1 MKKSFKLH
9 VFIRIFLVAFGIIL
23 SNRMLA
29 QHFLGDQL
37 RQRTHEEMGI
47 GLMNCQ
53 DYVGNQIDFLRCF
66 NALEK
71 GSITNS
77 ISDFYVL
84 CDKSSTTA
92 STGTDPACLN
102 FNKRQDWWG
111 HGADNANTDRI
122 DYANG
127 VIDGEKWQGVR
138 FKSNPNDSPQ
148 IWLQDRHI
156 DDLMLQM
163 WVLRDRNLI
172 YVLPTIITL
181 LVALMFYIIYIV
193 LRPITSLENT
203 LSHLTARNLD
213 QSTQLV
219 APFKEFE
226 KLTHVFEDLRV
237 RLSQSFT
244 KARRFASDASHE
256 LRTPLTI
263 LRGNAE
269 QLIAELPVGSGAQVR
284 MRLMSDEIERLI
296 EITEKLLLL
305 SRADANSIVE
315 ELSDVNMSELLEQ
328 LISDALSF
336 HAKLKITGHIEP
348 GIVWRCDKTL
358 LNQLVH
364 NLYVNAVNYNL
375 PNGWIH
381 IALKRVEGGF
391 ELTVENPTQD
401 APSDLAERAFDRFYR
416 GDASHTRRVDGLGLG
431 LSICQEIA
439 KLHHSTLSIWV
450 TERYTV
456 LAKLSAPFQ
465 RQ

>member
-1 MKKSFKLH
+1 MKKSFKFH
-9 VFIRIFLVAFGIIL
+9 VFIRICLVAFGIIFA
-23 SNRMLA
+23 NRMLA
-29 QHFLGDQL
+29 QYFLEDQL
-37 RQRTHEEMGI
+37 RERTHQEMGM
-47 GLMNCQ
+47 GLLSCHTHIDSQ
-53 DYVGNQIDFLRCF
+53 VDFLRCF

-71 GSITNS
+71 GNVTNS

-84 CDKSSTTA
+84 CDKNPSSA
-92 STGTDPACLN
+92 SSGSDQMCLN
-102 FNKRQDWWG
+102 FQKQDTWWG
-111 HGADNANTDRI
+111 KDKHKVADPRL

-127 VIDGEKWQGVR
+127 MIDGVMWQGVR
-138 FKSNPNDSPQ
+138 FKDKPNGPQ
-148 IWLQDRHI
+148 IWLKDEHI
-156 DDLMLQM
+156 SDLMLQM
-163 WVLRDRNLI
+163 WALRDRNLI

-181 LVALMFYIIYIV
+181 LFALMFYIIYIT
-193 LRPITSLENT
+193 LRPIAMLERT
-203 LSHLTARNLD
+203 LAQLTARNLD

-226 KLTHVFEDLRV
+226 KVTQVFEDLRV

-244 KARRFASDASHE
+244 KARRFTSDASHE

-315 ELSDVNMSELLEQ
+315 DLSDVDVSALLDD
-328 LISDALSF
+328 LIKDALSF
-336 HAKLKITGHIEP
+336 HSKLKITGDIEP

-358 LNQLVH
+358 MNQLIH

-381 IALKRVEGGF
+381 IALKRVDGGF
-391 ELTVENPTQD
+391 ELTVENPT
-401 APSDLAERAFDRFYR
+401 PEVPTDLTERAFDRFYR

-431 LSICQEIA
+431 LSICLEIA
-439 KLHHSTLSIWV
+439 KLHHSTLNLVISPQH
-450 TERYTV
+450 TV
-456 LAKLSAPFQ
+456 LAKLNAPFE
-465 RQ
+465 RV

>member
-1 MKKSFKLH
+1 MKKSFKFH
-9 VFIRIFLVAFGIIL
+9 VFIRICLVAFAIIFA
-23 SNRMLA
+23 NRILA
-29 QHFLGDQL
+29 QYFLADQL
-37 RQRTHEEMGI
+37 RDRTHQEMGL
-47 GLMNCQ
+47 GLVNCHSHIKHP
-53 DYVGNQIDFLRCF
+53 VDFLRCF
-66 NALEK
+66 NEREK
-71 GSITNS
+71 GNITNN

-84 CDKSSTTA
+84 CDTPSLSTSS
-92 STGTDPACLN
+92 GLDPRCLA
-102 FNKRQDWWG
+102 FQKHPALWG
-111 HGADNANTDRI
+111 KEKKQEEDPRI

-127 VIDGEKWQGVR
+127 VIDSALWQGVR
-138 FKSNPNDSPQ
+138 FKGNPDSPQ
-148 IWLQDRHI
+148 IWLQDDHI
-156 DDLMLQM
+156 SDLMLQM
-163 WVLRDRNLI
+163 WALRDRNLI

-181 LVALMFYIIYIV
+181 LLALMFYIIYIA
-193 LRPITSLENT
+193 LRPIAMLERT
-203 LSHLTARNLD
+203 LAHLTARNLD

-226 KLTHVFEDLRV
+226 KVTQVFEDLRE

-315 ELSDVNMSELLEQ
+315 ELSDVDMSRLLER
-328 LISDALSF
+328 LIKDGLSF
-336 HAKLKITGHIEP
+336 HSKLKITGHIEP

-358 LNQLVH
+358 VNQLVH

-381 IALKRVEGGF
+381 IALKRIDRGF
-391 ELTVENPTQD
+391 ELTMENPTPE
-401 APSDLAERAFDRFYR
+401 APSDLTERAFDRFYR

-431 LSICQEIA
+431 LSICLEIA
-439 KLHHSTLSIWV
+439 KLHHSTLSLIV
-450 TERYTV
+450 TPQHTV
-456 LAKLSAPFQ
+456 LAKLTAPFE
-465 RQ
+465 RS

>member
-1 MKKSFKLH
+1 MKKSFKFH
-9 VFIRIFLVAFGIIL
+9 VFIRICLVAFGIIFA
-23 SNRMLA
+23 NRMLA
-29 QHFLGDQL
+29 QYFLVDQL
-37 RQRTHEEMGI
+37 RDRTHREMGI
-47 GLMNCQ
+47 GLVNCHTHA
-53 DYVGNQIDFLRCF
+53 GNQVDFLRCF
-66 NALEK
+66 NAREK
-71 GSITNS
+71 GNITNN

-84 CDKSSTTA
+84 CDKPSSA
-92 STGTDPACLN
+92 VLP
-102 FNKRQDWWG
+102 
-111 HGADNANTDRI
+111 GADQTCSNFQNQVALWGKEKKEDADSRI

-127 VIDGEKWQGVR
+127 VIDGVLWQGVR
-138 FKSNPNDSPQ
+138 FKANPQGPQ
-148 IWLQDRHI
+148 IWLKDDHI
-156 DDLMLQM
+156 GDLMLQM
-163 WVLRDRNLI
+163 WALRDRNLI

-181 LVALMFYIIYIV
+181 LAALMFYIIYIA
-193 LRPITSLENT
+193 LRPIAMLERT
-203 LSHLTARNLD
+203 LAQLTARNLD

-226 KLTHVFEDLRV
+226 NVTQVFEDLRV

-269 QLIAELPVGSGAQVR
+269 QLMADLPVGSDAQVR
-284 MRLMSDEIERLI
+284 MRSMSDEIERLI

-315 ELSDVNMSELLEQ
+315 ELSDVHLSHLLEE
-328 LISDALSF
+328 LIKDALSF
-336 HAKLKITGHIEP
+336 HSKLKITGDIQP

-358 LNQLVH
+358 VNQMIH

-381 IALKRVEGGF
+381 MVLKRAEGGF
-391 ELTVENPTQD
+391 ELTIENPTPE

-431 LSICQEIA
+431 LSICLEIA
-439 KLHHSTLSIWV
+439 KLHHSTLSLVV
-450 TERYTV
+450 TPQHTV
-456 LAKLSAPFQ
+456 LAKLSAPFE
-465 RQ
+465 RL

>member
-9 VFIRIFLVAFGIIL
+9 VFLRICLVAFGIIFA
-23 SNRMLA
+23 NRMLA
-29 QHFLGDQL
+29 QYFLVDQL
-37 RQRTHEEMGI
+37 RDRTHQEMGM
-47 GLMNCQ
+47 GLVNCHTHI
-53 DYVGNQIDFLRCF
+53 GNQVDCLRCF
-66 NALEK
+66 NAREK
-71 GSITNS
+71 GNITNS

-84 CDKSSTTA
+84 CDKPSSVA
-92 STGTDPACLN
+92 LPGADQRCLN
-102 FNKRQDWWG
+102 FKQQDAWWG
-111 HGADNANTDRI
+111 VEKKEVQDPRI

-127 VIDGEKWQGVR
+127 LMDGTRWQGVR
-138 FKSNPNDSPQ
+138 FKADADSPH
-148 IWLQDRHI
+148 IWLKDDHI
-156 DDLMLQM
+156 SDLMSQM
-163 WVLRDRNLI
+163 WSLRDRNSI

-181 LVALMFYIIYIV
+181 LLALMFYIIYIA
-193 LRPITSLENT
+193 LRPIAMLERT
-203 LSHLTARNLD
+203 LAQLTARNLD

-219 APFKEFE
+219 APFVEFE
-226 KLTHVFEDLRV
+226 KVTQVFEDLRV

-269 QLIAELPVGSGAQVR
+269 QLMAELPVGSGAQVR

-315 ELSDVNMSELLEQ
+315 ELSDVDLSGLLEG
-328 LISDALSF
+328 LIKDASSF

-358 LNQLVH
+358 ISQLIH

-381 IALKRVEGGF
+381 ISLKRTEGGF
-391 ELTVENPTQD
+391 ELTVENPTPEV
-401 APSDLAERAFDRFYR
+401 PSDLAERAFDRFYR

-431 LSICQEIA
+431 LSICLEIA
-439 KLHHSTLSIWV
+439 KLHHSSLTLVV
-450 TERYTV
+450 TERHTV
-456 LAKLSAPFQ
+456 LAQLNAPFE
-465 RQ
+465 RR

>member
-1 MKKSFKLH
+1 MKKSFKFH
-9 VFIRIFLVAFGIIL
+9 VFIRICLVAFGIIFA
-23 SNRMLA
+23 NRMLA
-29 QHFLGDQL
+29 QYFLVDQL
-37 RQRTHEEMGI
+37 RDRTHQEMGA
-47 GLMNCQ
+47 GLVNCHMH
-53 DYVGNQIDFLRCF
+53 IDHHVNFSRCF
-66 NALEK
+66 NELQK
-71 GSITNS
+71 GNITNS

-84 CDKSSTTA
+84 CDKPSLLTSPG
-92 STGTDPACLN
+92 SDQRCLN
-102 FNKRQDWWG
+102 FQKQANVWG
-111 HGADNANTDRI
+111 KEKKELADRRI

-416 GDASHTRRVDGLGLG
+416 GDASHTRRVD
-431 LSICQEIA
+431 EIGRA
-439 KLHHSTLSIWV
+439 HV
-450 TERYTV
+450 
-456 LAKLSAPFQ
+456 
-465 RQ
+465 